1 MAPAVSKNRGYSLI
15 ELMVASTI
23 SLIALGFVSSV
34 FLSGYKLNSQRSL
47 ELMVAQDLND
57 TLKMM
62 KEDIVRAGYNEGMG
76 SSFVITGTDPSM
88 VVHLSP
94 PPPAIASCISYGYF
108 DGTKKYY
115 RSYYKSNNRLN
126 VLTSETSTIDV
137 NGLCKNGKS
146 IFDYK
151 KINVNA
157 FDIKTKMINK
167 GGITSQLITLDID
180 VSNVGSQIS
189 NKKSVTIQTRNW
201 G

>member
-62 KEDIVRAGYNEGMG
+62 KEDIVRAGYNEGMR

-108 DGTKKYY
+108 DGVRKYY

-126 VLTSETSTIDV
+126 VLTSET
-137 NGLCKNGKS
+137 
-146 IFDYK
+146 
-151 KINVNA
+151 
-157 FDIKTKMINK
+157 
-167 GGITSQLITLDID
+167 
-180 VSNVGSQIS
+180 
-189 NKKSVTIQTRNW
+189 
-201 G
+201 